1 MHVVIATLLTLSA
14 WGSPDGPV
22 VTMEAA
28 PVLSQVAP
36 GGTMPVAVRFTI
48 PEAWHIYWKDAGTAG
63 VATELRVK
71 APPNV
76 KIGPVRYSRPMSID
90 DPAGVVLGY
99 ERTALLVF
107 NAKVDPTTTADE
119 WVELT
124 VEASWMVCK
133 KACYLGSRRVHVRF
147 AVNQA
152 TASPGPGKAWLEAAS
167 IPKPLTATQAKVT
180 LRPGVLELQLGSGI
194 PAPAFIPFHVP
205 GVEVQPARFD
215 QQEGRTIM
223 RIPYRLSHRDAMG
236 HAPVL
241 SGLLTQGTSVKDSC
255 WWVDI
260 PLPSPVETGGSALTN
275 DAQGEPEP

>member
-1 MHVVIATLLTLSA
+1 MHVVIATLLALSA

-28 PVLSQVAP
+28 AVFSQVAP

-48 PEAWHIYWKDAGTAG
+48 PEAWHIYWKDAGNAG
-63 VATELRVK
+63 VPTELRVK

-99 ERTALLVF
+99 ERSALLVF
-107 NAKVDPTTTADE
+107 NATVDPTATE
-119 WVELT
+119 GQWVELT
-124 VEASWMVCK
+124 IEASWMVCK
-133 KACYLGSRRVHVRF
+133 KACYLGSRKVDVRF
-147 AVNQA
+147 PVNQ
-152 TASPGPGKAWLEAAS
+152 TAAAPGPGLGKAWLEAAS
-167 IPKPLTATQAKVT
+167 IPQPLTAAQAQVT
-180 LRPGVLELQLGSGI
+180 LRPGVLELQLGSGM

-215 QQEGRTIM
+215 QQEGRTIVQ
-223 RIPYRLSHRDAMG
+223 IPYRLSPRDAMG

-241 SGLLTQGTSVKDSC
+241 AGLLTEGASVKDRC
-255 WWVDI
+255 WWVEI
-260 PLPSPVETGGSALTN
+260 PLPSPVETGGSATTN
-275 DAQGEPEP
+275 DAQ